1 MQSEEEA
8 KLHPIFEKLQKK
20 FQSMKLK
27 EEADKAKLENLTMSQ
42 RFEIQTRNFEVSLFN
57 LTLYNV
63 HESVKEKPLSAQ
75 YIMSNETEEFIYSE
89 YFKATYPYSSV
100 TIDRSGNQ
108 SVLKIVLLDEDREKF
123 LYSRGFKIEERMI
136 PETYFVP
143 LK

>member
-1 MQSEEEA
+1 MQSNEV
-8 KLHPIFEKLQKK
+8 KLHPIFEKLHKK
-20 FQSMKLK
+20 FQTLKL
-27 EEADKAKLENLTMSQ
+27 EEEVNKTRLENLDMSQ
-42 RFEIQTRNFEVSLFN
+42 RFEIQTRNFENNLFN
-57 LTLYNV
+57 STLYNV
-63 HESVKEKPLSAQ
+63 HESVKEKPLVVQ

-89 YFKATYPYSSV
+89 YFKSTYPYSSV
-100 TIDRSGNQ
+100 TIDHSGNQ